1 MLITLSYV
9 NAYFSFYLVKNNISN
24 FHFVDVHKS
33 RWNSNWKSQKP
44 KVYSSKGRKKLS
56 LNIEHARIVKGSIT
70 GEEFWEKYKEILADV
85 DAKLEVWLFTSG
97 LSKSALESE
106 LRKPIPQEQITPLMW
121 LLLATDDV
129 VSQVGATL
137 KIFCKE

>member
-1 MLITLSYV
+1 MIEFRAEHFSLDFENEKKSHLDMLEKQVINANSQIDILNETL
-9 NAYFSFYLVKNNISN
+9 NNYKAQTN
-24 FHFVDVHKS
+24 
-33 RWNSNWKSQKP
+33 
-44 KVYSSKGRKKLS
+44 SSKTQINSKYDEAK
-56 LNIEHARIVKGSIT
+56 
-70 GEEFWEKYKEILADV
+70 KYKEILADV

>member
-1 MLITLSYV
+1 MHT
-9 NAYFSFYLVKNNISN
+9 
-24 FHFVDVHKS
+24 S

-44 KVYSSKGRKKLS
+44 KVYGGKGRKKLS

-85 DAKLEVWLFTSG
+85 DAKFEVWLFTSG